1 MKKTNQRETGLYLW
15 ASSSGESDNPDS
27 LYFRRPRR
35 EPFKVCTGATPPGL
49 DSLGDCSRCGNRPSY
64 YTRRYSGESLCAAC
78 FRETTVE
85 KVRRTISKHGM
96 LRRGERVGVAVS
108 GGKDSLSLLKILH
121 ELYPG
126 PGSDGKCEL
135 VALTV
140 DEGVSGYRDEA
151 IEHARALSKE
161 LGVELVLVSYSEL
174 FGFSLDQAL
183 DWKDE
188 RELSSCS
195 MCGVFRRR
203 AIDEAAVKAKVDV
216 VATAHNLDD
225 YVQTFMM
232 NLLHGDVERLGW
244 LDPSAYDDDFPVRR
258 VKPLTEVYEEEI
270 ALYAYLS
277 KIPFQSASCPY
288 MHEGLRSEVRDYLN
302 ELEANHPGMKNV
314 LLTSALDV
322 TSRLSKAGRSGDEI
336 VKATVPCAKCG
347 KPSSKGV
354 CGVCR
359 MTEIVRQHTKY
370 TGK

>member
-1 MKKTNQRETGLYLW
+1 M
-15 ASSSGESDNPDS
+15 
-27 LYFRRPRR
+27 RP
-35 EPFKVCTGATPPGL
+35 PQGSILV
-49 DSLGDCSRCGNRPSY
+49 GDCSRCGKAPSY

-78 FRETTVE
+78 FKDTTVE
-85 KVRRTISKHGM
+85 KVRRTISKYGM

-121 ELYPG
+121 DLG
-126 PGSDGKCEL
+126 GGGKSEL

-140 DEGVSGYRDEA
+140 DEGVEGYRDEA
-151 IEHARALSKE
+151 IEHARALCDE
-161 LGVELVLVSYSEL
+161 LGVEIVLVSYSDL

-183 DWKDE
+183 NWKDD

-203 AIDEAAVKAKVDV
+203 AIDEAAAKAEVDV

-232 NLLHGDVERLGW
+232 NLLHGDVERLAW
-244 LDPSAYDDDFPVRR
+244 LDPSTVDDDFPVRR
-258 VKPLTEVYEEEI
+258 VKPFTEVYEEEI

-302 ELEANHPGMKNV
+302 ELESKHPGMKNT
-314 LLTSALDV
+314 LLKSSLSLI
-322 TSRLSKAGRSGDEI
+322 SRLGYSKSKEKTRCS
-336 VKATVPCAKCG
+336 KCG
-347 KPSSKGV
+347 NVSSSEV

-359 MTEIVRQHTKY
+359 MKDLVAKHTSFGAKQNQGMRGY
-370 TGK
+370 TNPS

>member
-1 MKKTNQRETGLYLW
+1 VG
-15 ASSSGESDNPDS
+15 G
-27 LYFRRPRR
+27 
-35 EPFKVCTGATPPGL
+35 
-49 DSLGDCSRCGNRPSY
+49 CSRCGERPSY
-64 YTRRYSGESLCAAC
+64 YTRRYSGESLCAPC
-78 FRETTVE
+78 FQETTVE
-85 KVRRTISKHGM
+85 KVKRTISKYGM

-121 ELYPG
+121 EL
-126 PGSDGKCEL
+126 DRGKGEL

-140 DEGVSGYRDEA
+140 DEGVEGYRDEA
-151 IEHARALSKE
+151 IEHARALCVQ
-161 LGVELVLVSYSEL
+161 LGVEQVLVSYSDI

-225 YVQTFMM
+225 YVQTFVM

-244 LDPSAYDDDFPVRR
+244 LDPSTYDEDFPVRR
-258 VKPLTEVYEEEI
+258 VKPLTEVYEEEV

-302 ELEANHPGMKNV
+302 ELESRHPGMKNV
-314 LLTSALDV
+314 LLASALGV
-322 TSRLSKAGRSGDEI
+322 TSRLSKVARTGDETSG
-336 VKATVPCAKCG
+336 KTTLPCAKCG

-359 MTEIVRQHTKY
+359 MTEIVWQHTKY